1 MGLFDIFKKK
11 KEKPLTAE
19 ESWNRIWE
27 LWEMGD
33 ILPPLSNLLTYESEV
48 NNGGHSQYFFNV
60 ANGGD
65 LHAEVKGVLSLLSQP
80 LHENLLRAYTA
91 FSAQGDISDDVNDAL
106 FEECDNIFYKQEQLI
121 INIIQQAA
129 DDGFGHKN
137 ND

>member
-19 ESWNRIWE
+19 ERWNRIWE

-33 ILPPLSNLLTYESEV
+33 LPSPLSNLLTYESEV

-65 LHAEVKGVLSLLSQP
+65 LHEEVKAVLSLLPQP
-80 LHENLLRAYTA
+80 LRENLSRGYAA
-91 FSAQGDISDDVNDAL
+91 FSAQKDISDGVNDAL
-106 FEECDNIFYKQEQLI
+106 FEECDNIFYQYEQLI
-121 INIIQQAA
+121 IDRIQKAA
-129 DDGFGHKN
+129 EDGFGHKN
-137 ND
+137 NG